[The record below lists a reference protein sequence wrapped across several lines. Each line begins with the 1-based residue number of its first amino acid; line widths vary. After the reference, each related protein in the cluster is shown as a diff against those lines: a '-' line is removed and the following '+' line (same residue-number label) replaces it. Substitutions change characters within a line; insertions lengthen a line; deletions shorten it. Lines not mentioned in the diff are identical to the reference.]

1 MRSKTSKASGS
12 AVRRPG
18 ASRRNAHSARNPNQ
32 ARRLKLTIA
41 YDGAS
46 FAGWQSQS
54 HRNTI
59 QDHLERAVER
69 ILGKPARVH
78 GAGRTDAG
86 VHALAQCAH
95 VDLANNRLSAARWR
109 EALNALLPATIR
121 VLRCQYVSNDFHA
134 RLSAKGKIYRYR
146 IWLNPVLP
154 PLEHGRACHIPR
166 PIDLKILKQAARRFV
181 GTHDFGGFAA
191 NRGKSGR
198 RGDTNSSR
206 RTADEE
212 EKSTVRTIYSV
223 RVRQKGPCVTIEFD
237 GDGFLYKMV
246 RLIVG
251 TLVKSALGKIR
262 IEDVA
267 APLNS
272 GKTGAAR
279 FAGPAE
285 GLFLVRVRY

>member
-1 MRSKTSKASGS
+1 MS
-12 AVRRPG
+12 
-18 ASRRNAHSARNPNQ
+18 Q
-32 ARRLKLTIA
+32 RLRLILA
-41 YDGAS
+41 YDGTP

-59 QDHLERAVER
+59 QDHVERAFER
-69 ILGKPARVH
+69 ILGRQIRVH

-95 VDLANNRLSAARWR
+95 ADLPNNYLSTARWI
-109 EALNALLPATIR
+109 EALNALLPPAIR

-146 IWLNPVLP
+146 IWLAPVLP
-154 PLEHGRACHIPR
+154 PFEYGQAWHILR
-166 PIDLKILKQAARRFV
+166 PIDHNVLKRAAKQFV
-181 GTHDFGGFAA
+181 GTHDFAGFAA
-191 NRGKSGR
+191 NRGKQ
-198 RGDTNSSR
+198 
-206 RTADEE
+206 

-223 RVRQKGPCVTIEFD
+223 RVRQKGRCVTIEFD

-251 TLVKSALGKIR
+251 SLVKCALGKMR
-262 IEDVA
+262 IEDVVTR
-267 APLNS
+267 LNS
-272 GKTGAAR
+272 GQVGSAR
-279 FAGPAE
+279 FAAPAE